1 MQTPTVIQT
10 PCGDLR
16 RQWAVLDRTNIG
28 QGRNERLNTEFWAVF
43 PPILNDQMN
52 QEIDQWSTVADKME
66 GQDLVVTYNWSTYDK
81 QNGWELVECVI
92 DLHTMTQRNT
102 RSGTERAVKYFY
114 VPMEV
119 DP

>member
-16 RQWAVLDRTNIG
+16 RQWAVLERTNIG
-28 QGRNERLNTEFWAVF
+28 QGRNEGVNTEFWAVF

-66 GQDLVVTYNWSTYDK
+66 GQELVVTYNWY
-81 QNGWELVECVI
+81 NGWELVEYVI

-102 RSGTERAVKYFY
+102 RSDTKRAVKYFY

>member
-1 MQTPTVIQT
+1 
-10 PCGDLR
+10 
-16 RQWAVLDRTNIG
+16 
-28 QGRNERLNTEFWAVF
+28 
-43 PPILNDQMN
+43 MN

-119 DP
+119 DPWNMLVGTLQPTTHSLWCQLNRAIEPT